1 MYILSKKYFKHF
13 IVNLYD
19 CCDIYFIL
27 MIIGVGI
34 DAVSISRIRKILD
47 KRGDKF
53 LKRFFSSSETEYCLK
68 KRDPVPSLSANF
80 AAKEAF
86 LKSLGRGI
94 GQGIALRDI
103 SVERDTGGKPR
114 IILLNH
120 ERVSIDEEKVHVSI
134 THEADIA
141 IAVVIIEN

>member
-1 MYILSKKYFKHF
+1 
-13 IVNLYD
+13 
-19 CCDIYFIL
+19 

-103 SVERDTGGKPR
+103 SVERDTGGKPSAFPSMKKR
-114 IILLNH
+114 FM
-120 ERVSIDEEKVHVSI
+120 
-134 THEADIA
+134 
-141 IAVVIIEN
+141 